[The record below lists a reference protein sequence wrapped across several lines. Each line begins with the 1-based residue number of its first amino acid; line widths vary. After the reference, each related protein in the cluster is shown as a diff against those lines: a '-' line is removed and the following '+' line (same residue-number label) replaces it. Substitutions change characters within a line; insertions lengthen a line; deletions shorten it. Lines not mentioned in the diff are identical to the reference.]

1 MSRKEKLPKRN
12 IPRGTKDKSNEN
24 KFSPLQAREDSSS
37 RRDADGDVQM
47 HQSEGDAV
55 EPHKRREKHRQ
66 GYSLKQRAT
75 TTRIRNCGDKDYY
88 GVLGLERTCDARDV
102 RQAYRTLALL
112 IHPDHNKYDDA
123 EIAFKKVGQAYQV
136 LSNSQERAAFDKQH
150 DRYENKGSIDP
161 HDLFGEEFAD
171 NASGDESSE
180 VHSTDEED
188 GLETPDHAVLEV
200 YSEATTYVNEYL
212 AAKDTSVVHEMRER
226 INDLNWR
233 IKEENRKHSRHEND
247 FLIKL
252 DLLTG
257 VRDEYNK
264 ATDMVQDRNASGRQL
279 ETLRRIESQFENARK
294 GYGYPETW
302 KLPSTVGN
310 GDSDNN
316 QAPGQTNGERRILGY
331 LPHVDSQRTIFF
343 VESQPNGIGMKR
355 SQDIGYDAT
364 RSYLELPESQK
375 KDARY
380 SQSRYGKS
388 QRGNYDQI
396 LGWDCRVPSNM
407 SPSDWEYRRAL
418 PPSYGLVRFH
428 NGSADILSRTALRN
442 VLGREAADREINNFY
457 EQRNM
462 TPPWAQMPSRGQLP
476 GRSYAKIQGP
486 SVAGSAINGQQ
497 GIEPTVRFKRSK
509 KSRHPGGSQGDE
521 NQQASPSV
529 GERGGE
535 GQGTIDT
542 IQAVMEANRLQMQ
555 AITDALAQLTSQLAI
570 MDQTKSSL
578 PGQ

>member
-1 MSRKEKLPKRN
+1 MIGKEKSPKKN
-12 IPRGTKDKSNEN
+12 SLRGAKDKSNKN
-24 KFSPLQAREDSSS
+24 KFSPLQDREDSPSS
-37 RRDADGDVQM
+37 RDADGDVQM
-47 HQSEGDAV
+47 HQSEGAAA
-55 EPHKRREKHRQ
+55 EPQRRMKKHRR
-66 GYSLKQRAT
+66 GYSLKQRAA
-75 TTRIRNCGDKDYY
+75 TTRIRKCGDKDYY

-112 IHPDHNKYDDA
+112 THPDQNKYEDA

-136 LSNSQERAAFDKQH
+136 LGNSQERAAFDKQH
-150 DRYENKGSIDP
+150 EHYEDKGSIDP

-180 VHSTDEED
+180 DHSTDKED
-188 GLETPDHAVLEV
+188 GPETPDHAVLEV

-212 AAKDTSVVHEMRER
+212 AAKDASVAHEMREK
-226 INDLNWR
+226 INDLNRR
-233 IKEENRKHSRHEND
+233 IKEENRKHSRPEND
-247 FLIKL
+247 FLIKI

-264 ATDMVQDRNASGRQL
+264 ATDMVQDRTASGRQS

-302 KLPSTVGN
+302 KLPSANGN
-310 GDSDNN
+310 GDSNDN
-316 QAPGQTNGERRILGY
+316 QGPGKTNDERRIIGY

-343 VESQPNGIGMKR
+343 VESQPNGIAMKR

-375 KDARY
+375 KDVRY
-380 SQSRYGKS
+380 SQSRYGKG
-388 QRGNYDQI
+388 QRNNYDQI

-442 VLGREAADREINNFY
+442 VLGREAADREINTFY

-462 TPPWAQMPSRGQLP
+462 SPPWDQMPSRGRLP

-497 GIEPTVRFKRSK
+497 GIEPTVRVKRSK
-509 KSRHPGGSQGDE
+509 KSRHTGGSQGDE

-555 AITDALAQLTSQLAI
+555 AITDALAQITSRLAI
-570 MDQTKSSL
+570 MDQARNTL
-578 PGQ
+578 PG

>member
-12 IPRGTKDKSNEN
+12 VPRGTKDKTNEN
-24 KFSPLQAREDSSS
+24 KFSPLQATEVSSS

-47 HQSEGDAV
+47 HQSEEDAV
-55 EPHKRREKHRQ
+55 EPHKRRGKHRQ

-180 VHSTDEED
+180 AHSADEED
-188 GLETPDHAVLEV
+188 GPETPDHAVLEV
-200 YSEATTYVNEYL
+200 YSEATTYVNIYL
-212 AAKDTSVVHEMRER
+212 AAKDTSVVHEMREK
-226 INDLNWR
+226 INDLNRR
-233 IKEENRKHSRHEND
+233 IKEENRKHSRPEND
-247 FLIKL
+247 FLIKI

-257 VRDEYNK
+257 VRNEYNK
-264 ATDMVQDRNASGRQL
+264 ATDMVQDGTASGNQS
-279 ETLRRIESQFENARK
+279 ETLRRIVSQFENARK

-302 KLPSTVGN
+302 KLPSAIGN
-310 GDSDNN
+310 GDSNNN
-316 QAPGQTNGERRILGY
+316 QRPGKTNDARRILGY

-343 VESQPNGIGMKR
+343 VESQPNGIAMKR

-364 RSYLELPESQK
+364 RLYLELPESQK
-375 KDARY
+375 KDVRY
-380 SQSRYGKS
+380 SQSRYGKD

-442 VLGREAADREINNFY
+442 VLGREAADREINTFY

-462 TPPWAQMPSRGQLP
+462 APPWAQMPSRGRLP

-486 SVAGSAINGQQ
+486 SVADSAINGQQ
-497 GIEPTVRFKRSK
+497 GIEPTVRVKRSK
-509 KSRHPGGSQGDE
+509 KSRYTGGSQGDE
-521 NQQASPSV
+521 NQQASSSV

-535 GQGTIDT
+535 GQGTTDT
-542 IQAVMEANRLQMQ
+542 IQAVMETNRLQMQ
-555 AITDALAQLTSQLAI
+555 AITDALAQLTSRLAI
-570 MDQTKSSL
+570 MDQARNTL
-578 PGQ
+578 PG